1 MGNFLEELEK
11 AKIDNRHKL
20 IFWLAMLVNAIV
32 LITIICL
39 AK

>member
-1 MGNFLEELEK
+1 MDFLEELEK
-11 AKIDNRHKL
+11 AKIDNLYKL
-20 IFWLAMLVNAIV
+20 IFRLAMLVNAIV